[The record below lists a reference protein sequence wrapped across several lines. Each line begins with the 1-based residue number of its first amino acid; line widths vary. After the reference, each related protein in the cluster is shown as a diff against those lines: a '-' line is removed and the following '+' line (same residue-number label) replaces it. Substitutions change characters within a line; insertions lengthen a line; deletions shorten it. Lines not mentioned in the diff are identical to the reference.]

1 MAITR
6 LSTLSPPLSIVSGF
20 IPAFRFITQLGLEV
34 KSFGGHFGLFSK
46 DIVNWYYAQPQ
57 LIEQRLPSSS
67 VSPLKAKRGDIL
79 RGLDRSHLNQAVCS
93 EQLEASLSVGF
104 LAVLAMRILISGC
117 SAFLC
122 SSSSSFSASSQLALG
137 LA

>member
-67 VSPLKAKRGDIL
+67 DSPLKAKRGEIWGEVIPQQDS
-79 RGLDRSHLNQAVCS
+79 DSTFCS
-93 EQLEASLSVGF
+93 EQLEPSPCVLKT
-104 LAVLAMRILISGC
+104 AVLAKRGSPGLDIEDYIERIHSDCYTL
-117 SAFLC
+117 
-122 SSSSSFSASSQLALG
+122 
-137 LA
+137 